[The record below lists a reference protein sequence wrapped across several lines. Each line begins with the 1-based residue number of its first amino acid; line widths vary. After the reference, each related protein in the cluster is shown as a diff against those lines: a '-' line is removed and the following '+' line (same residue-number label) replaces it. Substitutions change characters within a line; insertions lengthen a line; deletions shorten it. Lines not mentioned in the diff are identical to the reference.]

1 MTIRRSSSTRP
12 ARSRALVRV
21 ELPRTATSLPGLPD
35 AERLAEHARSHGV
48 DVRLEVYPVAA
59 QSFQL
64 YWSFL
69 PEAADAIA
77 RFGEYARGVSH
88 AAG

>member
-1 MTIRRSSSTRP
+1 M
-12 ARSRALVRV
+12 
-21 ELPRTATSLPGLPD
+21 PGLPD